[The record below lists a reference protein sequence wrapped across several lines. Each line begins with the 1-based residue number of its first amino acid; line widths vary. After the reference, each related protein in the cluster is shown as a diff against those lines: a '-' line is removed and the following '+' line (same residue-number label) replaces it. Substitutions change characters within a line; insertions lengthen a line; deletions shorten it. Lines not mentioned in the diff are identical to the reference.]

1 MSQPLGK
8 LEHIGARSGH
18 HLLSLRGRGR
28 ASLRPEVPRRVR
40 SMKFGAGLRP
50 PTRRPGVHLL
60 FRACLLMSCSGRDVL
75 SPRAQPFGPA
85 LRPGHFA
92 LGITP
97 ETSGR
102 LDRPT

>member
-50 PTRRPGVHLL
+50 PTGPHPVTLQFAER
-60 FRACLLMSCSGRDVL
+60 
-75 SPRAQPFGPA
+75 SPQGGC
-85 LRPGHFA
+85 PGHCVPWLLVKVRSGLA
-92 LGITP
+92 LGAWAFTCSSEP
-97 ETSGR
+97 ASS
-102 LDRPT
+102 